1 MTQLL
6 SLFSF
11 IFDKRTKSRNVEK
24 PSTANVLHTVKL
36 IKHSV
41 LNLYDAWIEARLER
55 ANFYNKHRHISSY

>member
-11 IFDKRTKSRNVEK
+11 IFDKRSKSENVEK
-24 PSTANVLHTVKL
+24 PTTANVLQTVKL

-41 LNLYDAWIEARLER
+41 LNLYDAWTEARLER

>member
-11 IFDKRTKSRNVEK
+11 IFDKRSKSENVEK
-24 PSTANVLHTVKL
+24 PTTANVLQTVKL
-36 IKHSV
+36 VKYSV
-41 LNLYDAWIEARLER
+41 LNLYDAWTEARLER